1 MNQKSSVIQ
10 ILKSVQQVLTSD
22 TLALAGGALRL
33 VLQWQLKTRW
43 EMSLSIPQ
51 VLAGALVVLAGLP
64 EFIKPLPFPIPL
76 SLTLGLLLP
85 DLLLRRA

>member
-1 MNQKSSVIQ
+1 MF
-10 ILKSVQQVLTSD
+10 T
-22 TLALAGGALRL
+22 TFTALALAGGALRF
-33 VLQWQLKTRW
+33 VLQWQLRKRW
-43 EMSLSIPQ
+43 DISLAVPQ

-85 DLLLRRA
+85 DLLLRRT

>member
-1 MNQKSSVIQ
+1 MF
-10 ILKSVQQVLTSD
+10 T
-22 TLALAGGALRL
+22 TFTALALAGGGLRL
-33 VLQWQLKTRW
+33 VLQWQLKKRW
-43 EMSLSIPQ
+43 GISLAVPQ
-51 VLAGALVVLAGLP
+51 ILAGALLVLAGLP